1 MSSLKDG
8 VYILSIDAKDIYLSN
23 SYKKDYVGYNPRNN
37 VGLMNTDKFLNK
49 LDYSLDLIKLIEIY
63 KSVYRNNRFTFEEN
77 NKSFSQRVINVTFKY
92 SVKEYNRYFGNVWV
106 KLGFD
111 YNDIKDKMVDHVYM
125 INGKVIAI
133 DTNEGVESPIPK
145 ESLGNCF
152 YYDKTAHR
160 YSVYEYKI
168 KTIRTT
174 RELRKDLYHKGFYC
188 DGIKFIRFK
197 RSSGAARVGKC
208 LFIDEKL
215 YSKIHKW
222 ELCKLKI
229 NEGDELD
236 LAAFEAYISLT
247 SSSIIDTLYI
257 DPKSILVVNDYESTF
272 KEDALVTRIV
282 DGELHTNDETVE
294 LSNSI
299 WDGQSL
305 MDISL
310 FGDYQDKGM
319 LLLRNQFFKSCC
331 FNCNIQ
337 KWFKDNGIERLEQLN
352 GQTIADDISQI
363 KLITTPSSIKYLKFG
378 ELEQWLTSITP
389 IFGVVK
395 YEKKTHY
402 LDGNLVRCHY
412 QLINS
417 LQMTKKEV
425 KKLIEPSF
433 NYLEMIKNDPVVLRH
448 YIKYTGNTDMEL
460 SDPLTYKSDITYKL
474 LGLNDKFTQTKMY
487 DLFKKDII
495 TSYKKNLREGHLFL
509 NGNYSTICGN
519 PIEML
524 YQAIGKFD
532 GTSQIGIG
540 KVHTTR
546 FKYNKT
552 ILGSRSP
559 HICQCNIWLPLNS
572 SNEMIDKYMNPTN
585 EIIYI
590 NSIGESVLDR
600 LSGADFDSD
609 TCMITDNSVLIKA
622 GRKNINNFKVSI
634 NKVEAKKIKR
644 FYTAEQKADLDIK
657 TSNNQIGVI
666 INLSQELNSKVW
678 DKLNNGAKLEDIQE
692 IYKDVCQ
699 LNVMS
704 NIEIDSAKKEFDVV
718 MNQEIENIRNKYRT
732 KDKDGK
738 TIKPYFFGIIAKEKG
753 YFNDDK
759 FNYKKMD
766 TSMDYLEELIDSKR
780 FSRKTPKEFIKFY
793 ELLNTENYDNNKVNR
808 QQAQRIMSEIK
819 KFEGK
824 MKYLFSTTLF
834 DPSCQMIYYQ
844 NQRNALMEYIG
855 RLNIS
860 DSTIIYLLKSLDNS
874 ENQKYYQTILK
885 AFFGYPNER
894 FYELIKSSNEK
905 MLELAQ
911 SEDGILE
918 IFGYR
923 YSKIYKN

>member
-8 VYILSIDAKDIYLSN
+8 VYILSVDAKDIYLSN
-23 SYKKDYVGYNPRNN
+23 SYKKDYIGYNPRTNA
-37 VGLMNTDKFLNK
+37 GLMNTDKFLNK
-49 LDYSLDLIKLIEIY
+49 LDYSLDLIKLIEVY

-92 SVKEYNRYFGNVWV
+92 SVKEYNRCYGNVWI

-111 YNDIKDKMVDHVYM
+111 WNDVKDKMIDHVYM
-125 INGKVIAI
+125 INDKVIAI
-133 DTNEGVESPIPK
+133 DTNIGVESPISSK
-145 ESLGNCF
+145 SLGNCF
-152 YYDKTAHR
+152 YYDKENNK
-160 YSVYEYKI
+160 YSVYDYKI
-168 KTIRTT
+168 KTIKTT
-174 RELRKDLYHKGFYC
+174 RELRKDIYQKGFYC
-188 DGIKFIRFK
+188 DGIKFVRFK
-197 RSSGAARVGKC
+197 RSSGSARVGKC

-215 YSKIHKW
+215 YPKMHKW
-222 ELCKLKI
+222 ELCRLKI

-257 DPKSILVVNDYESTF
+257 DPKSILVVDDYESVF
-272 KEDALVTRIV
+272 KEDALVTRIL
-282 DGELHTNDETVE
+282 DGSLRTQEENIELFN
-294 LSNSI
+294 NI

-310 FGDYQDKGM
+310 YGDYKDKGM

-337 KWFKDNGIERLEQLN
+337 KWFKDNGIETLEQLN

-378 ELEQWLTSITP
+378 DLETWLTTISP
-389 IFGVVK
+389 MFGVVK

-417 LQMTKKEV
+417 LQMSKKEV
-425 KKLIEPSF
+425 NKLVTPSF
-433 NYLEMIKNDPVVLRH
+433 DYLELIKNDPVVLRH
-448 YIKYTGNTDMEL
+448 YIKYTANTDMEL

-474 LGLNDKFTQTKMY
+474 LGLNNKFTETKMY
-487 DLFKKDII
+487 DLFKQDII
-495 TSYKKNLREGHLFL
+495 TSYKKNLREGHLFI

-524 YQAIGKFD
+524 YQAIGKFN
-532 GTSQIGIG
+532 GESQIGIG

-546 FKYNKT
+546 FRYNKT

-572 SNEMIDKYMNPTN
+572 SNEMIDKYMNGTN

-609 TCMITDNSVLIKA
+609 SVMITDNPVLIKA
-622 GRKNINNFKVSI
+622 GRKNIENFKVSI

-644 FYTAEQKADLDIK
+644 FYTSHQKADLDIK

-678 DKLNNGAKLEDIQE
+678 NILNNGGKLDEIQE

-704 NIEIDSAKKEFDVV
+704 NIEIDSAKKEFDVI
-718 MNQEIENIRNKYRT
+718 MNQEIDLIRNKYRE
-732 KDKDGK
+732 KDKEDK

-753 YFNDDK
+753 YFNDNK
-759 FNYKKMD
+759 FNYKKLD
-766 TSMDYLEELIDSKR
+766 TSMDYLEEIIDKKR
-780 FSRKTPKEFIKFY
+780 FSRKNSKDYVNFY
-793 ELLNTENYDNNKVNR
+793 DLLNTENYDNNKVNR
-808 QQAQRIMSEIK
+808 LQAQRIMAEIK

-824 MKYLFSTTLF
+824 MKYLFSTSIF
-834 DPSCQMIYYQ
+834 DTKSQMTYYQ

-855 RLNIS
+855 RLNIN
-860 DSTIIYLLKSLDNS
+860 DSTIIYLLKLLDNK
-874 ENQKYYQTILK
+874 ENQKYYQTIFK

-905 MLELAQ
+905 MLELAE
-911 SEDGILE
+911 SEDGNLE
-918 IFGYR
+918 IFGYF